1 MPALSVST
9 WSLHRRLGT
18 TYPQLE
24 LTNGE
29 REAAHPYGPGTLT
42 LLDTPAAVADLGI
55 TNLEF
60 VHFHFPRTD
69 ADYLAALR
77 DRLDAAGVAPST
89 LLIDSGDITAA
100 DDAIRDRDLARIK
113 AWIDVAATLGARR
126 ARIVAGEARPG
137 NADAVARS
145 TGGLSVLADYGAS
158 LGVRVITENWR
169 QLAMDPATLLTILD
183 GLGDRVGLCADT
195 GNYKGPGKYDDL
207 RRILPR
213 AETIHAKADYPAA
226 GQMDDADFRRCLDLA
241 RATGFDGDYVLIF
254 DGPGDELASLAEMA
268 EVARPYL

>member
-9 WSLHRRLGT
+9 WSLHRRLGP
-18 TYPQLE
+18 TYPSLD
-24 LTNGE
+24 LTDGE

-42 LLDTPAAVADLGI
+42 LLDTPAAVAELGI

-69 ADYLAALR
+69 ADYLATLR
-77 DRLDAAGVAPST
+77 DRLDAAGVTPST

-100 DDAIRDRDLARIK
+100 DDESCARDLERIQ
-113 AWIDVAATLGARR
+113 AWIDIAATLGARR
-126 ARIVAGEARPG
+126 SRVVAGEATSG
-137 NADAVARS
+137 DADAIARS
-145 TGGLSVLADYGAS
+145 IGGLSVLADYGATC
-158 LGVRVITENWR
+158 GVRVITENWR
-169 QLAMDPATLLTILD
+169 QLAMDPATLLTVLD

-195 GNYKGPGKYDDL
+195 GNYKGPTKYDDL
-207 RRILPR
+207 RRIIPR
-213 AETIHAKADYPAA
+213 AETIHAKADYPVA

-241 RATGFDGDYVLIF
+241 RATGFSGDYVLIF

-268 EVARPYL
+268 EVVRTYL

>member
-24 LTNGE
+24 LTDGE
-29 REAAHPYGPGTLT
+29 REAAHPYGPGTLS

-69 ADYLAALR
+69 ADYLATLR
-77 DRLDAAGVAPST
+77 DRHDAAGVAPAT
-89 LLIDSGDITAA
+89 LLIDSGDITSS
-100 DDAIRDRDLARIK
+100 DDATREADLARIQ
-113 AWIDVAATLGARR
+113 AWIDVAAILGAPR
-126 ARIVAGEARPG
+126 ARVVAGEAAPG
-137 NADAVARS
+137 DEDAVARS
-145 TGGLSVLADYGAS
+145 IGGLSVLADYGAAR
-158 LGVRVITENWR
+158 GVRVITENWR
-169 QLAMDPATLLTILD
+169 QLAMDPTTLLTVLD

-195 GNYKGPGKYDDL
+195 GNYKGATKYDDL
-207 RRILPR
+207 RRIVPR

-226 GQMDDADFRRCLDLA
+226 GQMDAADFRRCLDLA

-254 DGPGDELASLAEMA
+254 DGPGDELASLAEMV
-268 EVARPYL
+268 EVVRPDL

>member
-24 LTNGE
+24 LVAGE
-29 REAAHPYGPGTLT
+29 RDAAHPYSPGTLS

-69 ADYLAALR
+69 ADYLTALR
-77 DRLDAAGVAPST
+77 DRLAAAGVTPAT

-100 DDAIRDRDLARIK
+100 DDATRDRDLARIK
-113 AWIDVAATLGARR
+113 AWIDVAVTLGARR
-126 ARIVAGEARPG
+126 ARVVAGEATPG
-137 NADAVARS
+137 DADAVARS
-145 TGGLSVLADYGAS
+145 IGGLSALADYGAAR
-158 LGVRVITENWR
+158 GVRVITENWR
-169 QLAMDPATLLTILD
+169 QLAMDPDTLLTVLN

-207 RRILPR
+207 RRIMPR
-213 AETIHAKADYPAA
+213 AETIHAKADYRTA
-226 GQMDDADFRRCLDLA
+226 GQMDAADFHRCLDLA
-241 RATGFDGDYVLIF
+241 RDANFDGDYVLIF
-254 DGPGDELASLAEMA
+254 DGPGDELASLAEMV
-268 EVARPYL
+268 EVVRPYL